1 MNKIIYLDNA
11 STTKVDEEVLKTYER
26 VSLSY
31 FGNASSIHR
40 LGIEANDLLE
50 KARAQI
56 LSLLKLEHTHDLIF
70 TSGATE
76 ANNLV
81 LKGYMHQYK
90 NRGNH
95 LIVSSIEHPSIL
107 EAARSLEKEGFDVT
121 YLPVNEQGIVDIDVL
136 KNSIKK
142 ETILVSV
149 MVANN
154 ETGAIQPIE
163 EIVSL
168 LKEYPKIMFHTDAV
182 QAIGK
187 IDKSYN
193 DVDMIT
199 LTSHKIHGL
208 KGVGA
213 LIKRKSIT
221 FDPILSG
228 GGQESGLRSG
238 TNDVANCVSFAK
250 AMRLTLAKLPC
261 IKQHIQEMHDRL
273 MEYFKANP
281 DMYIINSFSDNPFVV
296 NVSLKNKKAAVVVEG
311 LSKEGIMISS
321 ISACHSK
328 VEAYSYVVYE
338 MSKDE
343 TRSRNTLRISLD
355 YNNTMEEIEEF
366 IHKVDSLVRGI
377 RQ

>member
-11 STTKVDEEVLKTYER
+11 STTKVDEEVMKTYER

-56 LSLLKLEHTHDLIF
+56 LSLLKLERSHEVIF

-76 ANNLV
+76 ANNLA

-95 LIVSSIEHPSIL
+95 LIVSSIEHPSLI
-107 EAARSLEKEGFDVT
+107 EAAKSLEKEGFEVT
-121 YLPVNEQGIVDIDVL
+121 YLPVDNHGVININVL
-136 KNSIKK
+136 KQSIKK
-142 ETILVSV
+142 ETILVSIMSV
-149 MVANN
+149 NN
-154 ETGAIQPIE
+154 ETGSIQPIE
-163 EIVSL
+163 EIASL
-168 LKEYPKIMFHTDAV
+168 LKEYSKIMFHTDAV

-187 IDKSYN
+187 IEKSY
-193 DVDMIT
+193 DDIDMVT

-213 LIKRKSIT
+213 LIKRKNIT

-228 GGQESGLRSG
+228 GGQENGLRSG
-238 TNDVANCVSFAK
+238 TNDVANIVSFSK
-250 AMRLTLAKLPC
+250 ALRLSLAKLPST
-261 IKQHIQEMHDRL
+261 IKHVKELYNRL
-273 MEYFKANP
+273 MDYFKSNP
-281 DMYIINSFSDNPFVV
+281 EMYILNSFSDNPFIL
-296 NVSLKNKKAAVVVEG
+296 NVSLKEKKAAVVVEG
-311 LSKEGIMISS
+311 LSKKGIMISS

-328 VEAYSYVVYE
+328 SEAYSYVVYE

-343 TRSRNTLRISLD
+343 KRSRNTLRISLD
-355 YNNTMEEIEEF
+355 YHNTMEEIEEF
-366 IHKVDSLVRGI
+366 IHELDSLVRGL